1 MNSISGNSVSG
12 TSVCGNSLSGNSLGS
27 ISSRPYLQ
35 HARYVIVNVHQ
46 RHKEKMAKVDCIVD
60 THLGWGA
67 QRGIHALCIGRK
79 RVKAEAILSQK
90 NSALQQRL
98 DEMPSRYETGGQK
111 LVKSKFSGSKT
122 YGLIQTNRLPPV
134 SAGQGSLMYDSSEI
148 NASRGE
154 ISSSDSYRRSTF
166 SGVGIRYGSSSSLS
180 LPSTGENTTST
191 TPTQTVL
198 SLFIFRHF
206 DCNE

>member
-1 MNSISGNSVSG
+1 MNSISGTSVSG
-12 TSVCGNSLSGNSLGS
+12 TSICGNSISGNSLGS

-90 NSALQQRL
+90 NCALQQRL
-98 DEMPSRYETGGQK
+98 DEMPSSYETGGQK
-111 LVKSKFSGSKT
+111 LVKSKFNGSKT
-122 YGLIQTNRLPPV
+122 YGLNQTNRLPPV
-134 SAGQGSLMYDSSEI
+134 SAGGGSSIYSSEI
-148 NASRGE
+148 NVNRGE
-154 ISSSDSYRRSTF
+154 MSSNDSYRRSTL
-166 SGVGIRYGSSSSLS
+166 SGVGMRYGSSSSL
-180 LPSTGENTTST
+180 LLTGTGTGEIATST
-191 TPTQTVL
+191 MSP
-198 SLFIFRHF
+198 
-206 DCNE
+206 